1 MAEKRD
7 YYEVLGVSKS
17 ASDDE
22 IKKAYRKMAKQ
33 YHPDLNPGD
42 KNAEEKFKEANE
54 AYEVLSDPDKKSRY
68 DRFGHAG
75 VDPNYGAGGAGGF
88 GGFGG
93 FGDFGGMEF
102 DLGDLF
108 GSMFGGFGGSQRRA
122 NPNAPRKGSDIK
134 LRAVI
139 SFEEAA
145 KGVKK
150 QVTFSRIEVC
160 SECSGSGAAKGTH
173 PETCK
178 TCGGSGR
185 VSVQQRTPFGVISTD
200 KTCSTC
206 GGKGKTIPNPCPKC
220 HGTGFTTKKI
230 TENIEIIAGIDDG
243 QTMRIGGLG
252 NKGANGGPS
261 GDLLITVD
269 VRPHPFFTRRGFDV
283 LLDETVT
290 FAQAALGDTLYI
302 PTLEGKVKFEL
313 PAGTQPGEVF
323 RLKGRGI
330 QRVNQHS
337 KGDMYVT
344 IVVDVPKN
352 LNNEQKDL
360 IRKFNDSLPNK
371 PKNNVNDGTAT
382 EDKKSFFDR
391 MKDKFSD

>member
-1 MAEKRD
+1 MADKRD
-7 YYEVLGVSKS
+7 YYEVLGIQKG

-54 AYEVLSDPDKKSRY
+54 AYEVLSDPDKKSKY

-75 VDPNYGAGGAGGF
+75 VDPNYGAGAGGGF

-93 FGDFGGMEF
+93 FGDFGGMDF
-102 DLGDLF
+102 DLGDIL
-108 GSMFGGFGGSQRRA
+108 GGMFGGFGGSQRRA
-122 NPNAPRKGSDIK
+122 NPNAPRKGSDIR
-134 LRAVI
+134 LRAVL

-150 QVTFSRIEVC
+150 QVTFNRIEVC
-160 SECSGSGAAKGTH
+160 NECKGSGAEKGTQ

-178 TCGGSGR
+178 TCGGSGQ
-185 VSVQQRTPFGVISTD
+185 VNVQQRTPFGVISTA
-200 KTCSTC
+200 KTCSAC
-206 GGKGKTIPNPCPKC
+206 GGKGKTIPHPCHKC
-220 HGTGFTTKKI
+220 HGSGFTTQKT
-230 TENIEIIAGIDDG
+230 TEIVEILAGIDDG
-243 QTMRIGGLG
+243 QTMRISGKG

-261 GDLLITVD
+261 GDILISVD
-269 VRPHPFFTRRGFDV
+269 VRPHPFFTRQGYDV

-302 PTLEGKVKFEL
+302 PTLDGTVKFEL

-323 RLKGRGI
+323 RLRGRGI
-330 QRVNQHS
+330 QKVNQKT
-337 KGDMYVT
+337 KGDMYIT

-352 LNNEQKDL
+352 LTAEQKSL
-360 IRKFNDSLPNK
+360 IKKFDDSLPNK
-371 PKNNVNDGTAT
+371 PKNNINDGTA
-382 EDKKSFFDR
+382 EEKKSFFDK
-391 MKDKFSD
+391 MKDKFSE